1 MQYNDAADLWS
12 ANLRLGWLQSAGTGL
27 FVVFN
32 HTRGFDSLLTPGL
45 DNQTLIVKYSRLFN
59 VLR

>member
-1 MQYNDAADLWS
+1 
-12 ANLRLGWLQSAGTGL
+12 
-27 FVVFN
+27 VFN